1 MQFKKMLMR
10 GTASAI
16 AMMAIAATAQ
26 AQSAPAA
33 EGTLDEI
40 VVTGIRASLVQSI
53 NTKRF
58 ADAIVDAIS
67 AEDIGKFPDKNV
79 AESLSHLPGV
89 QVDRDFGEGERVAI
103 RGTDPALNRTL
114 LNGQTVASTD
124 WFILD
129 APGRTFN
136 YSMLAPEVVGQLEVY
151 KSPEARIDEGSIGGT
166 VILHT
171 RRPLDLKPLTLNASV
186 EYAYNDRSDKGSP
199 NASGLISWANDASTF
214 GILASVTHQEQ
225 DIRRDGFESLGYP
238 TVTLA
243 NGTKVGWSQAGRSG

>member
-33 EGTLDEI
+33 DGGTLDEI
-40 VVTGIRASLVQSI
+40 VVTGIRASLVQSL
-53 NTKRF
+53 NTKRN

-136 YSMLAPEVVGQLEVY
+136 YSMLAPEVDR
-151 KSPEARIDEGSIGGT
+151 KS
-166 VILHT
+166 V
-171 RRPLDLKPLTLNASV
+171 V
-186 EYAYNDRSDKGSP
+186 
-199 NASGLISWANDASTF
+199 
-214 GILASVTHQEQ
+214 
-225 DIRRDGFESLGYP
+225 
-238 TVTLA
+238 
-243 NGTKVGWSQAGRSG
+243 